1 MEQSFNQLK
10 KKDVI
15 CLSDG
20 VNLGRICDVVILI
33 PENKVKG
40 YFVTG
45 CKGFRFNKQPLFIPV
60 ANIKKIGEDV
70 ILTDFCK
77 KSPAPPEK
85 DCRPQPP
92 KEDCR
97 PQCPPPEKDFCPP
110 NNPCNRPPFGCGQAN
125 CPPRPYPTDGR
136 RSFDEYE

>member
-1 MEQSFNQLK
+1 MELSFNQLK

-15 CLSDG
+15 CLGDG
-20 VNLGRICDVVILI
+20 VNLGRICDVVILV

-45 CKGFRFNKQPLFIPV
+45 CKGFRFNRQPLFIPV

-70 ILTDFCK
+70 ILTDFSK
-77 KSPAPPEK
+77 KPAPPKEE
-85 DCRPQPP
+85 CRPQPP
-92 KEDCR
+92 KEECR
-97 PQCPPPEKDFCPP
+97 PLCPPPETNCRPTDD
-110 NNPCNRPPFGCGQAN
+110 PCARPPFGCHPSN
-125 CPPRPYPTDGR
+125 CPPRPYPADGR